1 MTSSELAAPPH
12 RQANRTLWVAFA
24 AVYIV
29 WGSTYLAIRYA
40 VQTIPPFLMGGSRF
54 LVSGA
59 ILFLW
64 ARARGAPV
72 PSRREWRD
80 SAVVG
85 ALLLCGG
92 NGAVGW
98 AEQRVPSGIT
108 ALLVASVPLWM
119 VVLDWVRPHG
129 KRPHLIV
136 ALGLVV
142 GLGGV
147 AVLAVPGSSGVG
159 PVDAVGA
166 AMLVLGSISWAA
178 GSIYS
183 RQGAHPASAE
193 MTTGLQM
200 ITGSAALF
208 VVSLLAGEPARFHT
222 SAVTGSSL
230 LGWLYLVTFGS
241 LVGFTAYVY
250 LLRETTPAKA
260 TTYAYVNPVV
270 AVILGWAIAGEPISA
285 RTILAAAI
293 IIASVAIITIS
304 GGATERA

>member
-1 MTSSELAAPPH
+1 MTSPEHAARPQ
-12 RQANRTLWVAFA
+12 RSAKRALWVAFA
-24 AVYIV
+24 AVYVV
-29 WGSTYLAIRYA
+29 WGSTYLAIKYA

-59 ILFLW
+59 ILYLW
-64 ARARGAPV
+64 ARWRGAPA

-80 SAVVG
+80 SAIVG

-119 VVLDWVRPHG
+119 VVLDWLRPHG
-129 KRPHLIV
+129 KRPHFIV
-136 ALGLVV
+136 ALGLVI
-142 GLGGV
+142 GLAGV
-147 AVLAVPGSSGVG
+147 AVLAIPGSSAVG
-159 PVDAVGA
+159 RADGFGA

-183 RQGAHPASAE
+183 RHGAHPASAE

-200 ITGSAALF
+200 ITGSGALF
-208 VVSLLAGEPARFHT
+208 VVSLLAGEPSRFQVATVT
-222 SAVTGSSL
+222 SSSL
-230 LGWLYLVTFGS
+230 LGWMYLVTFGS

-285 RTILAAAI
+285 RTIVAAAI

-304 GGATERA
+304 GGASETT